1 MSVKMSNPKEVVSPS
16 GHYSQAA
23 VVSDVSGLIFISGQV
38 PQNIKGETVGIGN
51 MTVQA
56 EQVFQNLQAIL
67 KVHNANFDSAVKATI
82 YITDMSRVNEV
93 TAVRSKYFTEPA
105 PASVL
110 VEVSALVDPNWMI
123 EIDLIALVKQ
133 DSQN

>member
-1 MSVKMSNPKEVVSPS
+1 MSVKMSNPKEVAQPG

-23 VVSDVSGLIFISGQV
+23 VVAGGSELIFISGQV
-38 PQNIKGETVGIGN
+38 PQNINGETVGIGN
-51 MTVQA
+51 ITEQA

-67 KVHNANFDSAVKATI
+67 KAHNATFDSAIKATI
-82 YITDMSRVNEV
+82 YITDMSRLDEV
-93 TAVRSKYFTEPA
+93 TAVRSRYFVEPA

-123 EIDLIALVKQ
+123 EIDLVALVKQ
-133 DSQN
+133 DSES